1 MLKETVTRTNIIS
14 PFRDASF
21 SSTSSSSLSS
31 NALATSTTVLER
43 WKIYPWHGS
52 STEEVARTRV
62 RLTDGKREHGRPTYD
77 EIDKTRYVFRRFAP
91 RGRGGGR
98 ERNRMEK
105 RRERDDNA
113 VTLCAYGGAGS
124 RRRRCRRRTDSN
136 PYEKNDVGVSL

>member
-1 MLKETVTRTNIIS
+1 MVNANMADPRTTKSIKHVT
-14 PFRDASF
+14 F
-21 SSTSSSSLSS
+21 SG
-31 NALATSTTVLER
+31 VLR
-43 WKIYPWHGS
+43 
-52 STEEVARTRV
+52 
-62 RLTDGKREHGRPTYD
+62 REG
-77 EIDKTRYVFRRFAP
+77 E
-91 RGRGGGR
+91 GGGR